1 MSLSLGTMICVYSRR
16 FLHSRYYVLNSILI
30 NVYFLYMFSPY
41 YITLYLLIY
50 YYYRTTN
57 DNEEEEIE
65 FVGMNN
71 NLNK

>member
-1 MSLSLGTMICVYSRR
+1 MSLSFRYDDMRILKAVSA
-16 FLHSRYYVLNSILI
+16 LHSRHYVLNSILI

-57 DNEEEEIE
+57 DNEEEKL
-65 FVGMNN
+65 
-71 NLNK
+71 NLLE